1 MRIFATDDFSVF
13 MEDNLLTNKDIC
25 QSAREIIG
33 GLVDANLGGNLF
45 KKRIA
50 FGRVGKS
57 GSARSVVAFRYH
69 DKMISIGGWLKK
81 NVAKLG
87 KEIPDNLLKMY
98 KLLAKD
104 LLNIS
109 DKNIEDN
116 LLYGLLI
123 EVICDE

>member
-13 MEDNLLTNKDIC
+13 IEDNLLTNKDIC

-50 FGRVGKS
+50 
-57 GSARSVVAFRYH
+57 
-69 DKMISIGGWLKK
+69 
-81 NVAKLG
+81 
-87 KEIPDNLLKMY
+87 
-98 KLLAKD
+98 KD

-109 DKNIEDN
+109 DKNIEDS